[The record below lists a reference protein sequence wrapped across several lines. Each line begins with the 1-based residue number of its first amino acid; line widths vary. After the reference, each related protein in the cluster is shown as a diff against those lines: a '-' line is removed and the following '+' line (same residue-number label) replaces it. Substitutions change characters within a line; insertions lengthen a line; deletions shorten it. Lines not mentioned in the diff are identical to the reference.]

1 MRKTR
6 SRATRNGAFPHIPAS
21 SPAGHRGQNFAVV
34 GPLNVERSPQ
44 DQPVIQ
50 QGRYRG
56 AFHDRPNLTFSDGT
70 PLNAMATKDA
80 ITRARTQQNSALIK
94 DLEPVSNV
102 TTTGGYDVN
111 AYLNHPESTN
121 TG

>member
-1 MRKTR
+1 MPSAPRKISR
-6 SRATRNGAFPHIPAS
+6 SYNKPGTE
-21 SPAGHRGQNFAVV
+21 VT
-34 GPLNVERSPQ
+34 
-44 DQPVIQ
+44 
-50 QGRYRG
+50 
-56 AFHDRPNLTFSDGT
+56 FHDRPNLTFSDGT
-70 PLNAMATKDA
+70 PLKATAINDV

-102 TTTGGYDVN
+102 ATTGGYDVN

>member
-1 MRKTR
+1 MSSVPRKISR
-6 SRATRNGAFPHIPAS
+6 SYDRAGTE
-21 SPAGHRGQNFAVV
+21 VT
-34 GPLNVERSPQ
+34 
-44 DQPVIQ
+44 
-50 QGRYRG
+50 
-56 AFHDRPNLTFSDGT
+56 FHVRPNLTFSDGT
-70 PLNAMATKDA
+70 PLNATAIKDA

-111 AYLNHPESTN
+111 VYLNHPESTN